1 MWLSAT
7 VLLSNQRRAAR
18 VARGFPTANHQV
30 PRKMSQHS
38 QFALLGTRR
47 FLPFFVTQLLGAF
60 NDNIF
65 KQSLILAILY
75 KLAISG
81 DKSIFTN
88 LCALLFILPFF
99 LFSALGGQFGEKFAK
114 DALIRAIKLAEV
126 AIMAVGALGFFFD
139 SLPLLFLALFAMG
152 THSALFG
159 PVKYS
164 ILPQVLREDELVGGN
179 ALVEMGTFLAILAG
193 TISAGVM
200 MSAERYEPVVACA
213 IVLTACLGYL
223 ASRNIP
229 RAAAALPELALDWN
243 IFRQSWRIMRLGL
256 GQRPSVSRSLVGNS
270 WFWFL
275 GAVYLTQI
283 PAYSKELLHGDESV
297 VTLILTVFSVGIALG
312 SMLCER
318 LSGGKV
324 EIGLV
329 PFGSIGLTLF
339 GLLLWWH
346 SGGFPQGAA
355 PHDWLALLGHG
366 QAWLILGDILGIGL
380 FGGFYIVPLYALI
393 QARTAENE
401 RARVIAANN
410 ILNALFMVVS
420 AIASILFLSVAGLS
434 IPELFLVVSLM
445 NVAVN
450 SYIFKI
456 VPEFTMRFLVW
467 LLGHSLYRVEHKGLE
482 AIPEE
487 GPAVLVCN
495 HVSFVDALLIGGAV
509 RRPVRFVMYYKIYQ
523 LPVLNF
529 IFRTAGTVPI
539 AARHE
544 DLLVY
549 DAAFKRI
556 AEYLKNGEVVCIFPE
571 GKLTGDG
578 ELNEFRGGIER
589 ILEENPVPVIPMAL
603 QGLWG
608 SFFSRDPAKG
618 FFRRFWS
625 RIRLVAGAPLSPDL
639 ADRQTLQLQVA
650 ELRGDAR

>member
-1 MWLSAT
+1 
-7 VLLSNQRRAAR
+7 
-18 VARGFPTANHQV
+18 
-30 PRKMSQHS
+30 MSQHS

-200 MSAERYEPVVACA
+200 MSVERYEPVVACA
-213 IVLTACLGYL
+213 IVLTASLGYL
-223 ASRNIP
+223 ASRGIP
-229 RAAAALPELALDWN
+229 RAAAALPALKLDWN
-243 IFRQSWRIMRLGL
+243 IFRQSWQIMRLGL

-283 PAYSKELLHGDESV
+283 PAYAKELLHGDESV
-297 VTLILTVFSVGIALG
+297 VTLILTVFSVGIAMG

-318 LSGGKV
+318 FSGGKV

-346 SGGFPQGAA
+346 SGEFPQGAV
-355 PHDWLALLGHG
+355 PHDWLALLGHD

-420 AIASILFLSVAGLS
+420 AVVSILFLSVAGLS

-445 NVAVN
+445 NIAVN

-467 LLGHSLYRVEHKGLE
+467 LLGHSMYRVEHKGLE

-549 DAAFKRI
+549 DAAFKKI
-556 AEYLKNGEVVCIFPE
+556 AEYLRNGEVVCIFPE

-578 ELNEFRGGIER
+578 ELNEFKSGIER

-618 FFRRFWS
+618 LFKRFWS
-625 RIRLVAGAPLSPDL
+625 RIRLVAGAPLSPEL

>member
-1 MWLSAT
+1 MT
-7 VLLSNQRRAAR
+7 
-18 VARGFPTANHQV
+18 P
-30 PRKMSQHS
+30 HS
-38 QFALLGTRR
+38 QFTLLGKKR
-47 FLPFFVTQLLGAF
+47 FLPFFLTQLLGAF

-75 KLAISG
+75 KLSSG
-81 DKSIFTN
+81 ADKSLLVN

-114 DALIRAIKLAEV
+114 DALIRVIKFAEILIMLA
-126 AIMAVGALGFFFD
+126 GAAGVLLD
-139 SLPLLFLALFAMG
+139 NLPLMLAVLFCMG
-152 THSALFG
+152 TQSALFG

-164 ILPQVLREDELVGGN
+164 ILPQHLQEDELVGGN

-193 TISAGVM
+193 TIGAGIMMASSAYASIVAA
-200 MSAERYEPVVACA
+200 SVVTVA
-213 IVLTACLGYL
+213 VLGYL
-223 ASRNIP
+223 ASRAIP
-229 RAAAALPELALDWN
+229 RAHAALPELALDWN
-243 IFRQSWRIMRLGL
+243 ILRQSWRIMRLGL
-256 GQRPSVSRSLVGNS
+256 AEQRISVSRSLLGNS

-283 PAYSKELLHGDESV
+283 PAYAKDWLYGDESV
-297 VTLILTVFSVGIALG
+297 VTLILTVFSLGIGLG

-318 LSGGKV
+318 MSGHKV

-339 GLLLWWH
+339 GVLLWWH
-346 SGGFPQGAA
+346 SGGFPQAA
-355 PHDWLALLGHG
+355 QAHDWLALLGHG
-366 QAWLILGDILGIGL
+366 QAWWVLASILGIGL

-393 QARTAENE
+393 QSRTAEHE

-410 ILNALFMVVS
+410 VLNALFMVLS
-420 AIASILFLSVAGLS
+420 ALVSILFLSVAELS
-434 IPELFLVVSLM
+434 IPQLFLVISLM

-456 VPEFTMRFLVW
+456 VPEFSMRFLIW
-467 LLGHSLYRVEHKGLE
+467 LLGHSMYRVEHRGLD

-487 GPAVLVCN
+487 GAAVLVCN

-509 RRPVRFVMYYKIYQ
+509 RRPVRFVMYYKIYR

-539 AARHE
+539 AGRNE
-544 DLLVY
+544 DLLIY
-549 DAAFKRI
+549 DAAFKKI
-556 AEYLKNGEVVCIFPE
+556 AEYLRAGELVCIFPE

-578 ELNEFRGGIER
+578 EINEFKSGIER
-589 ILEENPVPVIPMAL
+589 ILAENPVPVIPMAL

-608 SFFSRDPAKG
+608 SFFSRDPNKG
-618 FFRRFWS
+618 LFRRLWS
-625 RIRLVAGAPLSPDL
+625 RIQLVAGAPLNPEV
-639 ADRQTLQLQVA
+639 ADRQLLQAQVA
-650 ELRGDAR
+650 ELRGDWR

>member
-1 MWLSAT
+1 
-7 VLLSNQRRAAR
+7 
-18 VARGFPTANHQV
+18 
-30 PRKMSQHS
+30 MSQHS

-81 DKSIFTN
+81 DKTIYVN

-114 DALIRAIKLAEV
+114 DSLIRAIKLAEV
-126 AIMAVGALGFFFD
+126 GIMAVGALGFFLD
-139 SLPLLFLALFAMG
+139 NLWLLLAALFAMG

-164 ILPQVLREDELVGGN
+164 ILPQALREQELVGGN

-193 TISAGVM
+193 TIGAGIM
-200 MSAERYEPVVACA
+200 MSTERYEPIVATA
-213 IVLTACLGYL
+213 ILITASLGYL
-223 ASRNIP
+223 ASRGIP
-229 RAAAALPELALDWN
+229 RAAAAMPELKLDWN
-243 IFRQSWRIMRLGL
+243 IFSQSWVILRLGL

-283 PAYSKELLHGDESV
+283 PAYSKDLLFGDESV
-297 VTLILTVFSVGIALG
+297 VTLILTVFSIGIAMG

-324 EIGLV
+324 EVGLV
-329 PFGSIGLTLF
+329 PFGSIGLTVF
-339 GLLLWWH
+339 GILLWWH
-346 SGGFPQGAA
+346 SGGFPQAAA
-355 PHDWLALLGHG
+355 PHDWLAVISVP
-366 QAWLILGDILGIGL
+366 QAWLILADIFGIGL

-393 QARTAENE
+393 QSRTAENE

-434 IPELFLVVSLM
+434 IPQLFLVVSLM
-445 NVAVN
+445 NIAVN

-456 VPEFTMRFLVW
+456 VPEFSMRFLIW
-467 LLGHSLYRVEHKGLE
+467 LLGHSMYRVEHKGLE

-509 RRPVRFVMYYKIYQ
+509 RRPVRFVMYYKIYN

-539 AARHE
+539 AGRSE

-549 DAAFKRI
+549 DRAFKKI
-556 AEYLKNGEVVCIFPE
+556 DEYLKAGEVVCIFPE
-571 GKLTGDG
+571 GKLTTDG
-578 ELNEFRGGIER
+578 EINEFKNGVER
-589 ILEENPVPVIPMAL
+589 ILEQNPVPVIPMAL

-608 SFFSRDPAKG
+608 SFFSRDPGKG
-618 FFRRFWS
+618 LFKRFWS
-625 RIRLVAGAPLSPDL
+625 RINLVAGAPLAPETV
-639 ADRQTLQLQVA
+639 DRLSLQAQVA
-650 ELRGDAR
+650 ALRGDLR

>member
-1 MWLSAT
+1 
-7 VLLSNQRRAAR
+7 
-18 VARGFPTANHQV
+18 
-30 PRKMSQHS
+30 MSQHS

-75 KLAISG
+75 KLAIFG

-200 MSAERYEPVVACA
+200 MSVERYEPVVACA
-213 IVLTACLGYL
+213 IVLTASLGYL
-223 ASRNIP
+223 ASRGIP
-229 RAAAALPELALDWN
+229 RAAAALPGLTLDWN
-243 IFRQSWRIMRLGL
+243 IFRQSWQIMRLGL

-297 VTLILTVFSVGIALG
+297 VTLILTVFSVGIAMG

-346 SGGFPQGAA
+346 SGEFPQGAV

-366 QAWLILGDILGIGL
+366 QAWLILADILGIGL

-393 QARTAENE
+393 QSRTAENE

-420 AIASILFLSVAGLS
+420 AVASILFLSVAGLS

-445 NVAVN
+445 NIAVN

-467 LLGHSLYRVEHKGLE
+467 LLGHSMYRVEHKGLE

-556 AEYLKNGEVVCIFPE
+556 AEYLRNGEVVCIFPE

-578 ELNEFRGGIER
+578 ELNEFKSGIER

-608 SFFSRDPAKG
+608 SFFSRDPGKG
-618 FFRRFWS
+618 FFKRFWS
-625 RIRLVAGAPLSPDL
+625 HIRLVAGSPLSPEL